1 MFIIGCDFHSRFQ
14 SSGAYVDGLHSIAA
28 KRGNEN
34 LAAAEIEVIEAP
46 LNSLQG
52 NRFRKRFRAMNAYLT
67 GYGEI
72 TILKVHE

>member
-34 LAAAEIEVIEAP
+34 PAAAETKVIEAP

-52 NRFRKRFRAMNAYLT
+52 NRFRQNKRLRARSTAAFGVGT
-67 GYGEI
+67 FC
-72 TILKVHE
+72 